1 MEETHPPDVQMGTF
15 LKWEPRM
22 PTLFQSRNANLTSF
36 AKDTWYGVLLKFGKN
51 NWISVGNLE
60 RQESKATCLLLLVCR
75 SNTAKASDVEMRKR
89 ETKVEQ
95 VRVVMFDV
103 WGPVQDSFGAFDNQ
117 PIVSLHHLAA
127 VVGFSSCSLAFLFLF
142 SSIAEI
148 VHSGFG
154 ARLGRLP

>member
-1 MEETHPPDVQMGTF
+1 M
-15 LKWEPRM
+15 
-22 PTLFQSRNANLTSF
+22 
-36 AKDTWYGVLLKFGKN
+36 
-51 NWISVGNLE
+51 
-60 RQESKATCLLLLVCR
+60 CR